1 MAISLD
7 EFWDM
12 AVLGGKIAAIH
23 DIFEILGEK
32 DKDPAKLTMELSE
45 YQNNVNDAFRKA
57 SLRFKMNKSEV
68 AVDEESIESLQ
79 E

>member
-12 AVLGGKIAAIH
+12 AVLGGKIQAIH
-23 DIFEILGEK
+23 DIFKILDEK
-32 DKDPAKLTMELSE
+32 DKDAATITMELSE
-45 YQNNVNDAFRKA
+45 YQNNAQKEFRKA
-57 SLRFKMNKSEV
+57 SLKFKMNKSEV
-68 AVDEESIESLQ
+68 AVDEVSIESLK